1 VLEKKIFSSQLGR
14 CSAHSGLTGGTE
26 RATKGE
32 FATVVAETTCCVLAF
47 RATLAVI
54 GDVEARPRAEKKPA
68 SRGDAESVKQDRYH
82 FAFGS
87 TLAKSSSH

>member
-1 VLEKKIFSSQLGR
+1 VLEKKDFSSQLGR

-47 RATLAVI
+47 RAALAVI
-54 GDVEARPRAEKKPA
+54 GDVEARPRAKKKA
-68 SRGDAESVKQDRYH
+68 S
-82 FAFGS
+82 
-87 TLAKSSSH
+87 KSWRRRICETGPLSFCFRHDTGKK